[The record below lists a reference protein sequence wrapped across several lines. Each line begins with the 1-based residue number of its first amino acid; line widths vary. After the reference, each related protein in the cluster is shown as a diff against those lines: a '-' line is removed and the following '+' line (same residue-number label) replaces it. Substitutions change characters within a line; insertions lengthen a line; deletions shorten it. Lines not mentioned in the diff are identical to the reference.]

1 MQSINSP
8 LVNQS
13 AHGLKEDEERSSSSA
28 ALHPFISLSIRHFFC
43 TFAASVSRHKVTLHK
58 YEYNCTQQH
67 VHTYSSAVANVVVVV
82 VTYLPAQYQKQH
94 VMCEREWRKRRS
106 IVTSSNSWQCGRGG
120 KRKIMLHTQSKHANC
135 INDINGI
142 TSHSRL
148 PALVAFSRTTPL
160 CLLFKSV

>member
-43 TFAASVSRHKVTLHK
+43 TFAASVSSHKVTLHK

-106 IVTSSNSWQCGRGG
+106 IVTSSNSWQCRRGG

-148 PALVAFSRTTPL
+148 PTLVAFSRTTPL